1 LHQPFYETKPNIF
14 AVCRGRNSLR
24 SPPSIAADLDPA
36 WGMKIDVKLWMSC
49 GRLIEEIKS
58 FAACNKDS
66 PP

>member
-1 LHQPFYETKPNIF
+1 MTLKQIFF
-14 AVCRGRNSLR
+14 AVFCGWHSLR
-24 SPPSIAADLDPA
+24 PPQSIAAGLDLA

-66 PP
+66 LP